1 MAQINTDGQGTRYP
15 TECTERTEVSCCGRM
30 QWQLG
35 WCSSCLVGAVETTAP
50 PGGVRGYGKM
60 PYPPIRVQNYTNLC
74 DFHKK
79 RNVLRT
85 FFVILSPHP
94 NNFIV
99 NDTVLTLSLD
109 ADDDHGV
116 A

>member
-1 MAQINTDGQGTRYP
+1 MARCHILLLI
-15 TECTERTEVSCCGRM
+15 SIM
-30 QWQLG
+30 LLFF
-35 WCSSCLVGAVETTAP
+35 CLVGAVGTTAP

-99 NDTVLTLSLD
+99 NDMVLTLSLD

>member
-1 MAQINTDGQGTRYP
+1 MARCHILLLI
-15 TECTERTEVSCCGRM
+15 SIM
-30 QWQLG
+30 LLFF
-35 WCSSCLVGAVETTAP
+35 CLVGAVETTAP

-99 NDTVLTLSLD
+99 NDTVLTQRRRR
-109 ADDDHGV
+109 
-116 A
+116 

>member
-1 MAQINTDGQGTRYP
+1 MARCHILLLISILLLFFAWL
-15 TECTERTEVSCCGRM
+15 V
-30 QWQLG
+30 QWGPLH
-35 WCSSCLVGAVETTAP
+35 P